1 MFISPAANNHCQ
13 CKIPIAIG
21 NLSKI
26 ISLDLR
32 DNKVTS
38 ASPSSIKKLTK
49 LENNNLLILEIPY
62 WLLNIK
68 GPRNLFLK
76 EIISLRITMQ
86 RLFQSLHYTSEVLWS
101 FKINSRLNFHTKDSW
116 LIWLGWEIFR
126 KEYFCNGLLLDDWL
140 TNSLPPHLLGSFW
153 LGRFYGKWK
162 RNEKKGERKWFLA
175 YLVGWILKRK
185 SWWDLSVF
193 FLGPPKCFLPPIWG
207 ENRKEKSSCSQMMEL
222 PHLSLS
228 FPRCVTA
235 LSFFFLS
242 FFIFLF
248 YFFYNFF
255 GLVFGPF

>member
-1 MFISPAANNHCQ
+1 M
-13 CKIPIAIG
+13 
-21 NLSKI
+21 
-26 ISLDLR
+26 DLR

-162 RNEKKGERKWFLA
+162 RNEKKRGEKMIFGVFGWVDFKEEK
-175 YLVGWILKRK
+175 LVRL
-185 SWWDLSVF
+185 
-193 FLGPPKCFLPPIWG
+193 KCFLPRSTKMLSPPNLG
-207 ENRKEKSSCSQMMEL
+207 RK
-222 PHLSLS
+222 
-228 FPRCVTA
+228 
-235 LSFFFLS
+235 
-242 FFIFLF
+242 
-248 YFFYNFF
+248 
-255 GLVFGPF
+255 